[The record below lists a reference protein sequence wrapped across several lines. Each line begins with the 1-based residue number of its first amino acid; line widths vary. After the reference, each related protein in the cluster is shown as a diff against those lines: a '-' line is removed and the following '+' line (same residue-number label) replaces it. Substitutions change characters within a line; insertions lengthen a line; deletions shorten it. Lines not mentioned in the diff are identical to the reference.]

1 MTETNKLF
9 YQSEMVFDFSRYRR
23 ILRRLFF
30 ITDNQVTDLNPN
42 KNKKKNK
49 KEVSSREP
57 NHRAARFCTCLWRN
71 YSARCALAR
80 TFETP

>member
-42 KNKKKNK
+42 KNKKKK
-49 KEVSSREP
+49 QKGGIIP
-57 NHRAARFCTCLWRN
+57 
-71 YSARCALAR
+71 
-80 TFETP
+80 